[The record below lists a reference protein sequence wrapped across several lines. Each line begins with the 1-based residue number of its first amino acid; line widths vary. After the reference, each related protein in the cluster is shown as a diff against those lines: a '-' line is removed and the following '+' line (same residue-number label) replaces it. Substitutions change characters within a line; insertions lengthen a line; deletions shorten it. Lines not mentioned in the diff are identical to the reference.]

1 MIYKLANSFSHDNCE
16 DLFQV
21 GVIGLI
27 QAYYNYDKSYDTK
40 FSTYAYSYILGQMKK
55 YMIENK
61 IIKISRDIQ
70 YLTNRLDKLIGLLS
84 QKYKREPTTKELS
97 IETGIEEWKI
107 IEALNTRNCIKSLD
121 EPINNDGKEIT
132 MLDITKNEESRIDN
146 LEFDELINILDEDEQ
161 KFIKYR
167 YFYDKS
173 QMELSEIMGYS
184 QAKVSRKEEKILEKL
199 RKYYE

>member
-1 MIYKLANSFSHDNCE
+1 
-16 DLFQV
+16 
-21 GVIGLI
+21 
-27 QAYYNYDKSYDTK
+27 
-40 FSTYAYSYILGQMKK
+40 
-55 YMIENK
+55 
-61 IIKISRDIQ
+61 
-70 YLTNRLDKLIGLLS
+70 
-84 QKYKREPTTKELS
+84 
-97 IETGIEEWKI
+97 
-107 IEALNTRNCIKSLD
+107 
-121 EPINNDGKEIT
+121 

>member
-55 YMIENK
+55 YMRENK
-61 IIKISRDIQ
+61 SIKISRDIQ

-121 EPINNDGKEIT
+121 EPIKNDGKEIT

>member
-55 YMIENK
+55 YMRENK
-61 IIKISRDIQ
+61 SIKISRDIQ

-161 KFIKYR
+161 
-167 YFYDKS
+167 
-173 QMELSEIMGYS
+173 
-184 QAKVSRKEEKILEKL
+184 
-199 RKYYE
+199 

>member
-1 MIYKLANSFSHDNCE
+1 M
-16 DLFQV
+16 
-21 GVIGLI
+21 
-27 QAYYNYDKSYDTK
+27 
-40 FSTYAYSYILGQMKK
+40 
-55 YMIENK
+55 
-61 IIKISRDIQ
+61 
-70 YLTNRLDKLIGLLS
+70 
-84 QKYKREPTTKELS
+84 
-97 IETGIEEWKI
+97 
-107 IEALNTRNCIKSLD
+107 D